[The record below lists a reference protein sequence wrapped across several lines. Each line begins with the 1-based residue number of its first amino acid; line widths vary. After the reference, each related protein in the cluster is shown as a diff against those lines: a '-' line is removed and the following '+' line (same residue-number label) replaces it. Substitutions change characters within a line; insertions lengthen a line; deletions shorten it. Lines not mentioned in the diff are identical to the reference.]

1 MARPFLTARWENL
14 LLLNFAC
21 PRELLDPL
29 VPRGTELDPWKG
41 TPLVSLVAFRFLDT
55 RLRGVIVP
63 GHRHFDEVNLRFY
76 VRAPGPGGETRR
88 GVVFVREFVP
98 RWAIATVARV
108 VYNEPYRTAVMSHE
122 VALDPESG
130 GAVRYAW
137 TADGETHTLQARVS
151 GPAAELVPGSEGEFI
166 TEHYWGYTAQRDGGT
181 LEYQV
186 EHPPWRIWKADEA
199 AYAAPAG
206 ATLYGPAFAEVLS
219 AVPRSAF
226 VAVGS
231 PVRVYPGASIDQ
243 SGQTA
248 YRPS

>member
-1 MARPFLTARWENL
+1 MARPFLTARWESL

-21 PRELLDPL
+21 PRALLDPL
-29 VPRGTELDPWKG
+29 VPRGTELDPWSG

-55 RLRGVIVP
+55 RLRGVPVP

-76 VRAPGPGGETRR
+76 VRAPGPGGELRR

-98 RWAIATVARV
+98 RRAIAIVARV
-108 VYNEPYRTAVMSHE
+108 VYNEPYRVAVMSHE

-130 GAVRYAW
+130 GTVRYSWA
-137 TADGETHTLQARVS
+137 AAGETHTLRAEVS
-151 GPAAELVPGSEGEFI
+151 GAATELVPGSEGEFI

-186 EHPPWRIWKADEA
+186 EHPPWRIWEADEA
-199 AYAAPAG
+199 TYTAPAG
-206 ATLYGPAFAEVLS
+206 AQLYGAEFAEVLS
-219 AVPRSAF
+219 AEPRSAF

-231 PVRVYPGASIDQ
+231 DVQVFPGRRVG
-243 SGQTA
+243 
-248 YRPS
+248 